1 MPVTTPNAHESAHI
15 GEDGGMRVAI
25 LGSGNGGMAMAFEWA
40 RAGHDVSL
48 FDFEQFSG
56 NIEAVA
62 ARGGISADGEM
73 EGFYPVVYSGHDISQ
88 VVPEADMIFAVGP
101 AYSTKPFGDAC
112 RPHVRDGQ
120 VYVVCPGSC
129 AGAIVFKEALGRA
142 LDDPAV
148 VVAETS
154 TLPYAVRVT
163 GDAHITVYN
172 RLKGGYYVAAL
183 PHSATQEV
191 HDLLRTAHGEL
202 SVADSIW
209 QTTLQNSNPIIHPAV
224 SLCNVALIE
233 RTGGDFLFY
242 EQGVT
247 DGVGRLIE
255 GVDRER
261 VAIAEALGVSVR
273 RDPELGIEQG
283 YQTVDDYSIGYSRA
297 PGFRGIRAQP
307 QIDHRYFNEDAGY
320 GLVFMTDLARQV
332 GVPTP
337 VMDGLLTISSVV
349 TGRDY
354 RAEAART
361 MEGLDLAGL
370 SVEELRERF

>member
-1 MPVTTPNAHESAHI
+1 
-15 GEDGGMRVAI
+15 
-25 LGSGNGGMAMAFEWA
+25 
-40 RAGHDVSL
+40 
-48 FDFEQFSG
+48 
-56 NIEAVA
+56 
-62 ARGGISADGEM
+62 
-73 EGFYPVVYSGHDISQ
+73 
-88 VVPEADMIFAVGP
+88 
-101 AYSTKPFGDAC
+101 
-112 RPHVRDGQ
+112 

-129 AGAIVFKEALGRA
+129 AGAIVFKETLGRD
-142 LDDPAV
+142 LDDPGV

-163 GDAHITVYN
+163 GDARIRVYN

-183 PHSATQEV
+183 PHTATQRV
-191 HDLLRTAHGEL
+191 HDLLQTAHEEL
-202 SVADSIW
+202 SAADSIW

-233 RTGGDFLFY
+233 RTGGDFFFY
-242 EQGVT
+242 EEGVT

-283 YQTVDDYSIGYSRA
+283 YQTVDDYSVGYSQA
-297 PGFRGIRAQP
+297 PGFQGIRAQP

-320 GLVFMTDLARQV
+320 GLLFMTDLARQI

-354 RAEAART
+354 RAEKART
-361 MEGLDLAGL
+361 MEGLGLAGL
-370 SVEELRERF
+370 SVEELRGRF